1 MRKTIFAAVAA
12 VALGASGAAM
22 AAHAGGGGG
31 GHAGG
36 GGGHMGGGFGGAH
49 FGGGFGGAHFGG
61 GFGGAHFG
69 GAHMGAR
76 MAPGGIGVAHP
87 SFTAAPNT
95 FAAGRGNF
103 APRTVPNTF
112 AANPAFAGRGRTFAW
127 RGDHDHDRFRHRRF
141 AFFPGFVGGGIYDY
155 DATPTCYYDPNTP
168 WAYQYGYN
176 SCYRYDSPSYNWD

>member
-1 MRKTIFAAVAA
+1 MRKTIFAVVAA
-12 VALGASGAAM
+12 VALGASGTAM
-22 AAHAGGGGG
+22 AAHAGGGG

-36 GGGHMGGGFGGAH
+36 GGGHMGGSFGGAH
-49 FGGGFGGAHFGG
+49 FGGGFGAP
-61 GFGGAHFG
+61 
-69 GAHMGAR
+69 HMGAR
-76 MAPGGIGVAHP
+76 VAPGGIGMTHP
-87 SFTAAPNT
+87 GFAAAPNT

-112 AANPAFAGRGRTFAW
+112 AANPAFAGRGRNFAW
-127 RGDHDHDRFRHRRF
+127 RGDHDHDRFHHRRF
-141 AFFPGFVGGGIYDY
+141 AFFPGFVGGIYDY

>member
-22 AAHAGGGGG
+22 AAHGGGGGGGGG

-36 GGGHMGGGFGGAH
+36 GGGGHMGGSFGGAH
-49 FGGGFGGAHFGG
+49 FGGGFGGP
-61 GFGGAHFG
+61 
-69 GAHMGAR
+69 HMGASMGAH
-76 MAPGGIGVAHP
+76 MAPGGIGVARP
-87 SFTAAPNT
+87 GFAAAPNS

-112 AANPAFAGRGRTFAW
+112 AANPAFVGRGHTFAW
-127 RGDHDHDRFRHRRF
+127 HGDRDHDHFRHRRF
-141 AFFPGFVGGGIYDY
+141 AFFPGFVGGLYDY
-155 DATPTCYYDPNTP
+155 DAGPTCYYDPNTP